1 MKLNF
6 GLNYSDLYSNEG
18 IAKIDDL
25 FLEYLE
31 KEDSESHQE
40 LQDSRKSAEERFT
53 PQLLIKLSKK
63 LESFIAELFNI
74 KNELETYYKTR
85 EYSKLLYEIKR
96 NFIHRF
102 ALQKYK
108 ADDFSD
114 MSSTTSMSSLRRQGS
129 NQNNSDSCF
138 RRNDIGS
145 WNDISEISDQE
156 FIEALSKAKEGSEE
170 YENLAK
176 YAAHRIYT
184 GKTSP
189 LFSKPEKQDFDNLVR
204 WNKIQAFA
212 GMTSKQNDNNQ
223 YPYLESSYCINCHKT
238 KKDSCSSGMK
248 EGDGFKK
255 NALGNILSGCPL
267 NIKISEM
274 NEVFA
279 GGNPVSA
286 LSIITM
292 DNPLVALTGKRICN
306 DCSKACIYQKQT
318 PVDIPS
324 IESQI
329 LEDVLKLPYGFEI
342 YSLLTRWLLLK
353 PKEYLPSSSKD
364 KKILVVGTGPA
375 GIALSHYLLQSGC
388 SVTAIDGLKIEPLP
402 PELVNN
408 PIKDFRQIKEAYYN
422 IKPQGFGGV
431 AEYGITDRWDKTNLI
446 TARLLLEK
454 RQNFELHG
462 GVKFG
467 ANINYGQAKELG
479 FDHIALACGS
489 GYPNVPSIKNIS
501 AGNVRTASDFLMSL
515 GSGGLLNENS
525 STNFMIE
532 LPAIVVGAGLTAI
545 DAATEITKYYPLLAK
560 RVHAKLH
567 DKDLS
572 FLNESDRAQALRLIE
587 HGGKYLHEDEL
598 AKSENRLP
606 DYRELTDSFG
616 GVSICYRKDIKQS
629 PAYRINHHELQ
640 DALSASV
647 RFYEDLGVSEIEVDE
662 FGNCSGVKFEVK
674 TLPARTILFGT
685 GTSPLSKIDATN
697 EECEYDDI
705 SIFGDMDKDYSG
717 SVVKA
722 IASAKDGYRKII
734 SISSLRR
741 QGSNQNNLD
750 SSFRWNDIVSRN
762 DIFTAKIVDVI
773 HYNSEIFELKIY
785 APLLAK
791 NYKPGQFFKLQN
803 FHSKSNKSFEPL
815 SLTGAWI
822 ENDTISTL
830 VQIVGES
837 SKAASKLKKGDL
849 ISLMGPSGEASFIPK
864 NSSIILIGGGG
875 GTAALFPYA
884 KALKENGNKIIFL
897 AAYRKKEH
905 CIYPKK
911 IREYA
916 DFALFACD
924 ESKLFEDSAYEKS
937 IEGNV
942 IDALKQVDLTGIKN
956 LFVVG
961 SSNMMNA
968 VSEFVSNKN
977 GLPRSPCSLAMTEEL
992 KPIASINAPMQCM
1005 LGGVCGTCLMQTE
1018 SNNKLVFICKN
1029 QDQKLSTNIMKS
1041 LKTRLC
1047 QNSLLE
1053 KI

>member
-18 IAKIDDL
+18 LAKIDLL
-25 FLEYLE
+25 FLEHLE
-31 KEDSESHQE
+31 KEDSELYQE
-40 LQDSRKSAEERFT
+40 LQKSRKSAEEHLSSE
-53 PQLLIKLSKK
+53 LLIKLSKK
-63 LESFIAELFNI
+63 LESFISELFYI
-74 KNELETYYKTR
+74 SSELKAYYLKR

-96 NFIHRF
+96 NFIHRY

-108 ADDFSD
+108 ID
-114 MSSTTSMSSLRRQGS
+114 
-129 NQNNSDSCF
+129 
-138 RRNDIGS
+138 DIGS

-156 FIEALSKAKEGSEE
+156 FIEALSKAKETSEE

-176 YAAHRIYT
+176 YAAYRIYT
-184 GKTSP
+184 GKKSP

-204 WNKIQAFA
+204 RNKIPAFA
-212 GMTSKQNDNNQ
+212 GMTSKLAMADE
-223 YPYLESSYCINCHKT
+223 YSYSESSYCINCHKT

-248 EGDGFKK
+248 EGEGFKK

-279 GGNPVSA
+279 CGNLVSA
-286 LSIITM
+286 LSIITI
-292 DNPLVALTGKRICN
+292 DNPVVALTGKRICN

-324 IESQI
+324 IESLI
-329 LEDVLKLPYGFEI
+329 LEDVLELPYGFEI
-342 YSLLTRWLLLK
+342 YSLLTRWLPLQ
-353 PKEYLPSSSKD
+353 PKEYLPFSSKD

-388 SVTAIDGLKIEPLP
+388 SVTAIDGLKIEPLQ

-408 PIKDFRQIKEAYYN
+408 PIKDFRQIKDAYN
-422 IKPQGFGGV
+422 EIKPQGFGGV

-454 RQNFELHG
+454 RQNFTLYG

-467 ANINYGQAKELG
+467 ANITYAQAKELG

-489 GYPNVPSIKNIS
+489 GYPNVPVIKNIS

-515 GSGGLLNENS
+515 GSGGLLNENT

-545 DAATEITKYYPLLAK
+545 DAATEITKYYPVLAK
-560 RVHAKLH
+560 RIHAKLYG
-567 DKDLS
+567 KDLS

-587 HGGKYLHEDEL
+587 HGSKYLQEDEL
-598 AKSENRLP
+598 ALSENRLP
-606 DYRELTDSFG
+606 DYRKLTSSFG
-616 GVSICYRKDIKQS
+616 GVSLCYRKNIKQS

-640 DALSASV
+640 DALDYGV
-647 RFYEDLGVSEIEVDE
+647 GFYDDLIPEEIEVDE
-662 FGNCSGVKFEVK
+662 FGNCSGIQFADR
-674 TLPARTILFGT
+674 TLPARTVLFGT
-685 GTSPLSKIDATN
+685 GASPLSVVDATN
-697 EECEYDDI
+697 EDCEYDDI

-722 IASAKDGYRKII
+722 LASAKDGYKKIVS
-734 SISSLRR
+734 SISNENGLPQSLH
-741 QGSNQNNLD
+741 
-750 SSFRWNDIVSRN
+750 SFAM
-762 DIFTAKIVDVI
+762 TAKIVDVI
-773 HYNSEIFELKIY
+773 HHNSEIFELIIH

-791 NYKPGQFFKLQN
+791 NYRPGQFFKLQN
-803 FHSKSNKSFEPL
+803 FHSKSKKSFEPL
-815 SLTGAWI
+815 ALSGAWV
-822 ENDTISTL
+822 ENDSISML

-849 ISLMGPSGEASFIPK
+849 VSLMGPSGEASFIPK
-864 NSSIILIGGGG
+864 NSSIILIGEGV
-875 GTAALFPYA
+875 GTAGLLPYA
-884 KALKENGNKIIFL
+884 KALKENGNKVVFL
-897 AAYRKKEH
+897 ATYSKKEH
-905 CIYPKK
+905 CISPEK
-911 IREYA
+911 IRKYA
-916 DFALFACD
+916 DSVIFACD
-924 ESKLFEDSAYEKS
+924 EVTLFEDSEHEKS
-937 IEGNV
+937 IKGNV
-942 IDALKQVDLTGIKN
+942 IDALKQLDLKGIKN

-961 SSNMMNA
+961 SSGMMAA

-977 GLPRSPCSLAMTEEL
+977 ELMRSPCSIAMTEEL

-1005 LGGVCGTCLMQTE
+1005 LGGVCGQCLVSVPE
-1018 SNNKLVFICKN
+1018 ISRPNDKLVFICKN
-1029 QDQKLSTNIMKS
+1029 QDQELSTNLMKN